1 MISWEGVQG
10 AARTHLLG
18 SPGYLCHLPPSL
30 TGTWFPDDL
39 PGFPQRTSA
48 PRSREADP
56 TWEAES
62 TKAVP
67 GPGTTRGLLSAGPHI
82 KVDMKPAL

>member
-1 MISWEGVQG
+1 MSGDSLGRDSWEEGYYMISWEGVQG

-39 PGFPQRTSA
+39 PGVSPEDKCTPVQGGR
-48 PRSREADP
+48 P
-56 TWEAES
+56 
-62 TKAVP
+62 
-67 GPGTTRGLLSAGPHI
+67 
-82 KVDMKPAL
+82 DMGG